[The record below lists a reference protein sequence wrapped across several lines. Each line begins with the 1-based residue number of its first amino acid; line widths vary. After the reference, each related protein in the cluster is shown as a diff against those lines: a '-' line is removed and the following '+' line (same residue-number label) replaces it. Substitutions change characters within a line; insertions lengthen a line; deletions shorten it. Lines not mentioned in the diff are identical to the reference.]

1 MTSYVVL
8 TPPEASRFDEG
19 AVFIRDGFALIALIL
34 PFLWLLWHRL
44 WFHAAVVLL
53 ISVGLALASNG
64 LPQWDLVFFVASLLV
79 SIYVALEGNAMRI
92 AGRERR
98 GWTCRGV
105 IDAPDLAT
113 AEEIYFADMEQPSP
127 ASARPPERAPLPPTL
142 PGSRKSSSSGPA
154 LGLLDMD
161 G

>member
-19 AVFIRDGFALIALIL
+19 AVFIRDGFAFIALIL

-53 ISVGLALASNG
+53 VSVGLAIASGG
-64 LPQWDLVFFVASLLV
+64 LPQWDLLFVLASLLV
-79 SIYVALEGNAMRI
+79 SVYVALEGNAMRI

-105 IDAPDLAT
+105 VDAPDLAT
-113 AEEIYFADMEQPSP
+113 AEEIYFAGMEQS
-127 ASARPPERAPLPPTL
+127 SLSERPPERAPLPPTQPL
-142 PGSRKSSSSGPA
+142 PRKSTSSGPA

>member
-19 AVFIRDGFALIALIL
+19 AVFIRDGFAFIALIL
-34 PFLWLLWHRL
+34 PFIWLLWHRL

-53 ISVGLALASNG
+53 VSVGLAIASGG
-64 LPQWDLVFFVASLLV
+64 LPQWDLLFVLASLLV

-98 GWTCRGV
+98 GWICRGV
-105 IDAPDLAT
+105 VDAPDLAT
-113 AEEIYFADMEQPSP
+113 AEEIYFAGMEQPSP
-127 ASARPPERAPLPPTL
+127 ESTRPPERVPLPPTQ
-142 PGSRKSSSSGPA
+142 PPSRKSSSSGPA